1 MRLRMP
7 ILLVV
12 IFLMG
17 CGTIDRTID
26 SFKKTSDEATHRMQE
41 IAPVISNVA
50 VASTMAVQEAKE
62 LHETVVGLKTL
73 VTNLNH
79 TVDVTRNGMEVF
91 LLTGQKLSG
100 LVDTSMAVVA
110 NANLVVGNV
119 NLMVL
124 ETRTNLNN
132 LAGVVTKT
140 VVSYRIPNE
149 VWVGIGALVA
159 ALVAL
164 IKSSVTAGKKAKMF
178 DVLAAAI
185 DKADLDKDTIYR
197 LKDAQKE
204 VDLRWQHEINKHLD
218 AMRGKLGKKKGVF
231 S

>member
-1 MRLRMP
+1 MP

-26 SFKKTSDEATHRMQE
+26 SFKKTSDEATHRLQE